1 MSTDGGVTGSCE
13 RDCQPGTVVPLK
25 VSLLYGARMTFGVGV
40 RIKGERER
48 GRERAS
54 ERERGSETALF
65 RVEHVFQVVGKAGV
79 GLVH

>member
-1 MSTDGGVTGSCE
+1 MRTRLSARYSSTFEGKSALRRAHDVWSRRTDKGRE
-13 RDCQPGTVVPLK
+13 
-25 VSLLYGARMTFGVGV
+25 
-40 RIKGERER
+40 GERE
-48 GRERAS
+48 RERAS

>member
-1 MSTDGGVTGSCE
+1 MRTRLSARYSSIFEGKSALRRVHDVWSRRTD
-13 RDCQPGTVVPLK
+13 K
-25 VSLLYGARMTFGVGV
+25 
-40 RIKGERER
+40 ERER
-48 GRERAS
+48 EREGER

>member
-1 MSTDGGVTGSCE
+1 MRTRLSARYSSTFEGKSALRRAHDVWSRRTDKGRE
-13 RDCQPGTVVPLK
+13 
-25 VSLLYGARMTFGVGV
+25 
-40 RIKGERER
+40 GER
-48 GRERAS
+48 

>member
-1 MSTDGGVTGSCE
+1 MSADGGVTGSCE
-13 RDCQPGTVVPLK
+13 RDCQPGTVVSLK
-25 VSLLYGARMTFGVGV
+25 ASLLYGARMTFGVGV
-40 RIKGERER
+40 RIKR
-48 GRERAS
+48 GRGRGRGR

>member
-1 MSTDGGVTGSCE
+1 MSADGGVTGSCE
-13 RDCQPGTVVPLK
+13 RDCQPGTVVSLK

-40 RIKGERER
+40 RIKRGRGRGGER
-48 GRERAS
+48 

>member
-25 VSLLYGARMTFGVGV
+25 VSLLCGARMTFGVGV
-40 RIKGERER
+40 RIKGERGGER
-48 GRERAS
+48 